1 MPYVLI
7 TLLSAFTFIG
17 CGGSTSGGDASP
29 AAVSDRTTYPEGP
42 YGSTEGSVVMNH
54 QMTNSDGEPYSLM
67 DNIFADESTTLL
79 LVSTGAEWCS
89 ACIEEQPI
97 LNAFY
102 NEYKENG
109 LRIVEVL
116 FEDINFEPADVAIA
130 LNWKEANEVSYDV
143 VADPDFSFEIYQD
156 RSLTPLVMLIEVNT
170 MTIIKMSSGFDE
182 SLYDAL
188 VRSKI

>member
-1 MPYVLI
+1 MPYVLLS
-7 TLLSAFTFIG
+7 LLTAFTFIG
-17 CGGSTSGGDASP
+17 CEGSTESTGGP
-29 AAVSDRTTYPEGP
+29 AAISDRTTYPEGP
-42 YGSTEGSVVMNH
+42 YGSAEGSVVKNH
-54 QMTNSDGEPYSLM
+54 EMINSDGEPYSLM
-67 DNIFADESTTLL
+67 ANIFADESATLL

-89 ACIEEQPI
+89 ACIEEQPV
-97 LNAFY
+97 LDAFY

-116 FEDINFEPADVAIA
+116 FEDINFEPADVEIA

-143 VADPDFSFEIYQD
+143 VADPDFSFDIYQD

>member
-1 MPYVLI
+1 MPYILI
-7 TLLSAFTFIG
+7 LLLTAFTFIG
-17 CGGSTSGGDASP
+17 CGGSAESDGGP
-29 AAVSDRTTYPEGP
+29 AAITDRTTYPEGP
-42 YGSTEGSVVMNH
+42 YGSTEGSVVKNH
-54 QMTNSDGEPYSLM
+54 EMTNSDGEPYSFM

-89 ACIEEQPI
+89 ACIEEQPV
-97 LNAFY
+97 LDAFY

-109 LRIVEVL
+109 LRIVEVI
-116 FEDINFEPADVAIA
+116 FEDINFEPADVEIA

>member
-1 MPYVLI
+1 MPYVLLS
-7 TLLSAFTFIG
+7 LLTAFTFIG
-17 CGGSTSGGDASP
+17 CEGSTESNGGP
-29 AAVSDRTTYPEGP
+29 AAISDRTTYPEGP
-42 YGSTEGSVVMNH
+42 YGSAEGSVVKNH
-54 QMTNSDGEPYSLM
+54 EMINSDGEPYSLM
-67 DNIFADESTTLL
+67 ANIFADESATLL

-89 ACIEEQPI
+89 ACIEEQPV
-97 LNAFY
+97 LDAFY

-116 FEDINFEPADVAIA
+116 FEDINFEPADVEIA

-143 VADPDFSFEIYQD
+143 VADPDFSFDIYQD

>member
-1 MPYVLI
+1 MPYVL
-7 TLLSAFTFIG
+7 LSLFMAVSFLG
-17 CGGSTSGGDASP
+17 CGGNPTTDTGP
-29 AAVSDRTTYPEGP
+29 AAITDRTTYPEGP
-42 YGSTEGSVVMNH
+42 YGSAEGSVVKNH
-54 QMTNSDGEPYSLM
+54 EMTNSDGEPYSFM
-67 DNIFADESTTLL
+67 ANIFSDESTTLL

-89 ACIEEQPI
+89 ACIEEQPV
-97 LNAFY
+97 LDAFY

-109 LRIVEVL
+109 LRIVEVI
-116 FEDINFEPADVAIA
+116 FEDINFEPADVDIA

-143 VADPDFSFEIYQD
+143 VADPDFSFDIYQD

>member
-7 TLLSAFTFIG
+7 SLLTAFTFIG
-17 CGGSTSGGDASP
+17 CGGSATNDAGP
-29 AAVSDRTTYPEGP
+29 APVSDRTTYPDGP
-42 YGSTEGSVVMNH
+42 YGSTEGSVVKNH
-54 QMTNSDGEPYSLM
+54 EMTNSDGEPYSFM
-67 DNIFADESTTLL
+67 VNIFADESTTLL

-97 LNAFY
+97 LDAFY
-102 NEYKENG
+102 NEYKADG

-116 FEDINFEPADVAIA
+116 FEDINFEPADAAIA

-170 MTIIKMSSGFDE
+170 MTILKMSSGFDE
-182 SLYDAL
+182 TLFDAI

>member
-1 MPYVLI
+1 MPYVLLMI
-7 TLLSAFTFIG
+7 MTAFTVIG
-17 CGGSTSGGDASP
+17 CGDSTTSDGETNTTIT
-29 AAVSDRTTYPEGP
+29 DRTTYPQGP
-42 YGSTEGSVVMNH
+42 YGSAEGSVVKNH
-54 QMTNSDGEPYSLM
+54 EMTNSDGEPYSLM
-67 DNIFADESTTLL
+67 NNIFADESVSLL
-79 LVSTGAEWCS
+79 LISTGAEWCS

-102 NEYKENG
+102 NEYKDNG

-116 FEDINFEPADVAIA
+116 FEDINFEPADVEIA

-143 VADPDFSFEIYQD
+143 VADPEFSFEIYQD

-182 SLYDAL
+182 TLYDAL
-188 VRSKI
+188 VRSRI